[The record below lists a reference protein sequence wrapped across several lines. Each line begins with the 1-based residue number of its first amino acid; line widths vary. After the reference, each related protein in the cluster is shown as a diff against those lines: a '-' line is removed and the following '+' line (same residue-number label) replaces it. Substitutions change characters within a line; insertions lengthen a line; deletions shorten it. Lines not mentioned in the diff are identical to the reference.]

1 MIKYHRAS
9 LKYQCIKIVV
19 QKGNVQKYWKAREK
33 TQGTKNRTHV
43 RCSTRANGWLA
54 TTRSA
59 TSTASRNTASS
70 SSRTSSIV
78 TLMSAFSVVF
88 SCQGPVTKFIFSLR
102 FCFRGIR
109 ELRVCTLY
117 KKEKKIGSEY
127 EIWDRILVSDSQ
139 PAGPVVY
146 ILYIHIKLHKFKMNS
161 I

>member
-1 MIKYHRAS
+1 MTVHDKNITELHWNTSVLRLQSK
-9 LKYQCIKIVV
+9 
-19 QKGNVQKYWKAREK
+19 KGMCRSTERLERKWQGAKNK
-33 TQGTKNRTHV
+33 THL

-59 TSTASRNTASS
+59 TSTASRHTASS

-78 TLMSAFSVVF
+78 TLMSAFSVIF

-117 KKEKKIGSEY
+117 KKEKKMGSEY
-127 EIWDRILVSDSQ
+127 ETWARILVSDSQ
-139 PAGPVVY
+139 PAGLVVN
-146 ILYIHIKLHKFKMNS
+146 IL
-161 I
+161 